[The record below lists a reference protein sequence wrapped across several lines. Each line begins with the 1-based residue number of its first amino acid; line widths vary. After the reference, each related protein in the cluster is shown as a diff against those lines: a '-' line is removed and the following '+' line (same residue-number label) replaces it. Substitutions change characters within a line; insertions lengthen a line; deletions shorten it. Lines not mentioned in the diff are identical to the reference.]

1 MTLLWKQAVRVPTFI
16 FACSFLPPRLCWS
29 FSISPRRLWQHAGYK
44 LAMRLTRFF
53 FELCRTRTLQWA
65 GRLRTRRAAD
75 LPHPSAEAK
84 HTVRVS
90 AISQNGISC
99 GTSFK
104 NCKLNLIAFC
114 SHGSSVIVLCLFF
127 AVTVFCYHS
136 LFLALIVLCIQ
147 HP

>member
-29 FSISPRRLWQHAGYK
+29 FSIFSSAP
-44 LAMRLTRFF
+44 LTASWLQARNAAHQVFG
-53 FELCRTRTLQWA
+53 LCRTRTLQWA

-114 SHGSSVIVLCLFF
+114 SPGSSVIVLCLFF
-127 AVTVFCYHS
+127 AVTVVCYHS

-147 HP
+147 DP